1 MSAWDN
7 PFVNWQRLAENAALT
22 AGILGYLASGILYFG
37 SGLVMPFAMVPL
49 MWAIWLAGVWAAARV
64 AKERSLW
71 VLASGPVAV
80 LLWMGI
86 VSVGEWLFG
95 WTA

>member
-1 MSAWDN
+1 MD
-7 PFVNWQRLAENAALT
+7 WQRFAVTVGLGVGL
-22 AGILGYLASGILYFG
+22 LGYLASGILYLG
-37 SGLVMPFAMVPL
+37 AGLVMPFGMVPL
-49 MWAIWLAGVWAAARV
+49 MWAIWLAGAWAAARV

-71 VLASGPVAV
+71 VLASGPAAV

-86 VSVGEWLFG
+86 ASVGEWLFG